1 MFRKKKKENKTL
13 WRAWKFNLRWFTVEA
28 ARVRFLVRSNVLWD
42 WIKQIFLPFFY
53 LLPFLKRKKKYLFTL
68 RGLNFAVFAVFIKKF
83 ISTRNR
89 LKWGQ
94 PRNLIH
100 AKFNFWTAFFSRFLK
115 GLHEEKNTSSNTLY
129 TSTVLT
135 KKNSNISWIWCFWN
149 WVWGFFRRLF
159 VCRYCPRF
167 FLMLYSLLLSPQ
179 RKVD

>member
-1 MFRKKKKENKTL
+1 MWIKFRVDKIS
-13 WRAWKFNLRWFTVEA
+13 RFS
-28 ARVRFLVRSNVLWD
+28 RFLS
-42 WIKQIFLPFFY
+42 
-53 LLPFLKRKKKYLFTL
+53 KK
-68 RGLNFAVFAVFIKKF
+68 I

-135 KKNSNISWIWCFWN
+135 TKKFEYLLNLMLLEL
-149 WVWGFFRRLF
+149 VLRLFRRLF

-167 FLMLYSLLLSPQ
+167 FLMLILLVYYFHHKEKLIREKKISSI
-179 RKVD
+179 